1 MKPERGAK
9 SAKRPTDRMKSAK
22 KTAGEVKSAKKTSD
36 AGNSVKK
43 VITGR
48 EAALKALIRRER
60 TGGDITEGMA
70 DMAALLDARDA
81 AFAKKLAIGT
91 VRRQITLDAVIDE
104 YASMKTRAMKPVIR
118 VILRLG
124 VYQILYVNS
133 VRAAAAVDEAVKQ
146 AKDRRLAPLSGFVNG
161 VLRAVADHR
170 EDILTWIEEAPAGIR
185 YGMPKYPLGVF
196 LSDRGIAETDR
207 ILEAL
212 DLDRPVTVRTNRAV
226 LDSADK
232 LGAWE
237 KELCSVCE
245 AAKHVLSDRCFPAG
259 DQALYTLSGTGDIRR
274 LPGYE
279 DGAFTVMDA
288 SGVLAVLAAGIKPG
302 DKVLDMCAAPGSKAL
317 FAASL
322 LYDPGQ
328 LTAWDVSEKRLDTLR
343 ENAGRLRLE
352 RIRIRKCDGTT
363 GIESIEIVEGDEN
376 IGSIAGCNGTGVS
389 EVLPYRGS
397 DIKAYDV
404 VLCDA
409 PCTGFGVMGRKPDI
423 RFNSSSKKTASLIEL
438 QRKLLM
444 NAASLL
450 KSGGTLIYSTCTI
463 NRRENEGNVKWLAEN
478 SDLIPA
484 AWETGIEG
492 MAPVNGCL
500 QIMPG
505 RWDTDGFFIARLVR
519 KLSPGY

>member
-1 MKPERGAK
+1 M
-9 SAKRPTDRMKSAK
+9 
-22 KTAGEVKSAKKTSD
+22 
-36 AGNSVKK
+36 
-43 VITGR
+43 
-48 EAALKALIRRER
+48 
-60 TGGDITEGMA
+60 
-70 DMAALLDARDA
+70 
-81 AFAKKLAIGT
+81 
-91 VRRQITLDAVIDE
+91 
-104 YASMKTRAMKPVIR
+104 
-118 VILRLG
+118 
-124 VYQILYVNS
+124 NS

-146 AKDRRLAPLSGFVNG
+146 TKDRRLAPLSGFVNG
-161 VLRAVADHR
+161 VLRAVAEHR

-212 DLDRPVTVRTNRAV
+212 DLDRPVTVRTNRVV

-259 DQALYTLSGTGDIRR
+259 DQALYTLSGAGDIRR

-343 ENAGRLRLE
+343 ENAGRLRL
-352 RIRIRKCDGTT
+352 DGVNMRQRDAADILTSN
-363 GIESIEIVEGDEN
+363 EEDQ
-376 IGSIAGCNGTGVS
+376 GT
-389 EVLPYRGS
+389 
-397 DIKAYDV
+397 YDV
-404 VLCDA
+404 ILCDA

-450 KSGGTLIYSTCTI
+450 KPGGTLIYSTCTI
-463 NRRENEGNVKWLAEN
+463 NRSENESNVKWLAEN
-478 SDLIPA
+478 SDLVPA
-484 AWETGIEG
+484 DWETGIEG